1 MEKRLMMFLAGL
13 LLSMGVA
20 LAQTQVNGTVT
31 SADDGEPVI
40 GASIMVEGTKTGT
53 VTDINGNFTI
63 SVPEGKKLVISYLG
77 MRTQTVAARPGMRVE
92 LDSDAQTL
100 EDFVVVGYGTA
111 RKVGTVIGSVS
122 TVNSDKLKNAPSASV
137 LDALQGQVAGMSVL
151 SSSGV
156 AGDNATSITIHGIGS
171 LGSSSAPLYVVD
183 GIPTTSRTVMAMNPN
198 DIQSI
203 SVLKDASATSI
214 YGSHAANGVIYVTT
228 KGGAYNSKA
237 TVTFRTQ
244 YGWSTLADKGLYEN
258 MMSGDE
264 LYNFWIDS
272 GFADYY
278 YGGGPGS
285 GAAYLKAQYDD
296 QGYRYNTK
304 WYEVFQQFNNPQTQN
319 DITFEGGSDRM
330 SYMVSASQFHQRGTT
345 IGNVYDRYTVRTNLN
360 GRPKDWLKFG
370 LNVNLSY
377 DKNLTNRQWGSSS
390 GTSNY
395 LAGGLSYLLNP
406 LYPSNDPETGEPLR
420 FYPFGMYDPQYMAD
434 SVPDTYSRY
443 FMNGNFFVSLTPIK
457 GLTITSRIGTD
468 IIFTRRN
475 ALAYPSSDYVG
486 GSGQKVKTSA
496 YQYTHTITNTAEYR
510 FSIAEDNHFTVLL
523 GQEGVESNYD
533 TFSAGSSGQYDDR
546 LMNLQNG
553 TQASYTMS
561 EDATAS
567 KFLSFFGRVDYDW
580 AEKYFVD
587 FSLRTDGSSRFS
599 KDNRWGTFWA
609 AGAMWKVKKEKF
621 MQGLTWLD
629 DLSLKVSYG
638 TQGNASI
645 GDYTW
650 LRTYGTMTNYGDN
663 PALAMAQPLNDE
675 LTWEKQELLT
685 VGLSGRVLDMIDFD
699 IQYYHRQ
706 TKDMLMAVPY
716 PYTTGFSSLYRNVG
730 GLLNQGIDINL
741 GVDILKHKDYFL
753 RFTTNFNYNAQ
764 KVTELFGG
772 RNRWEM
778 SGYMTAYVV
787 GEAPMFYMPIYAGVD
802 PEDGAPMW
810 YKAGSNPDEKT
821 CVETTKNYEEAALTQ
836 NTGKKL
842 YAPINGGFSISG
854 GWKGLTLQA
863 DFSYVLGKYMV
874 NNDAFFYNN
883 PMQSG
888 LSYNQS
894 KDVLNYWTP
903 ENPYAAFPDWSQGY
917 QMQFDTH
924 LLENASFLRLKSLQ
938 IGYELPKQWLNFQ
951 NVLQNVKITFTGRNL
966 FTVTSYGGIDP
977 EVDSN
982 LTYGIPGNSKQ
993 YLFGLELTF

>member
-1 MEKRLMMFLAGL
+1 MEKRLMMFIAGL
-13 LLSMGVA
+13 FLSMGVA

-40 GASIMVEGTKTGT
+40 GASVLVEGTKTGT
-53 VTDINGNFTI
+53 VTDINGNFSI
-63 SVPEGKKLVISYLG
+63 SVPAGKKLVVSYLG
-77 MRTQTVAARPGMRVE
+77 MQTQTVSAKPGMRIE
-92 LDSDAQTL
+92 LAADSQTL
-100 EDFVVVGYGTA
+100 EDLVVVGYGTG
-111 RKVGTVIGSVS
+111 RKVGTVIGSVA
-122 TVNSDKLKNAPSASV
+122 TVGSDKLKNAPSASV

-156 AGDNATSITIHGIGS
+156 AGDNATSITIHGVGS
-171 LGSSSAPLYVVD
+171 LGSSSTPLYVVD
-183 GIPTTSRTVMAMNPN
+183 GIPTVSRTVMAMNPN

-214 YGSHAANGVIYVTT
+214 YGSRAANGVIYITT
-228 KGGAYNSKA
+228 KGGSYNSKA

-244 YGWSTLADKGLYEN
+244 YGWSTLADKGIYEN

-264 LYNFWIDS
+264 LYNFWLNSGLGDS
-272 GFADYY
+272 W
-278 YGGGPGS
+278 YGD
-285 GAAYLKAQYDD
+285 GAAWLKQAYDD

-330 SYMVSASQFHQRGTT
+330 SYLVSASQFHQRGTT

-377 DKNLTNRQWGSSS
+377 DKNIQNPAWGNSSS
-390 GTSNY
+390 MSSYTN
-395 LAGGLSYLLNP
+395 GGLSYLLNP
-406 LYPSNDPETGEPLR
+406 LYPSNDPETGEPLQ
-420 FYPFGMYDPQYMAD
+420 FYPFFRSYSPQYMMD
-434 SVPDTYSRY
+434 SAPETVSRY
-443 FMNGNFFVSLTPIK
+443 FMNGNFFLSLTPIK
-457 GLTITSRIGTD
+457 GLTITSRVGTD
-468 IIFTRRN
+468 IIFTRDN
-475 ALAYPSSDYVG
+475 YLAYPSSDYVG
-486 GSGQKVKTSA
+486 GSGLKYKSSA

-510 FSIAEDNHFTVLL
+510 FSIAEDNHFTVLV
-523 GQEGVESNYD
+523 GQEGTESSYD
-533 TFSAGSSGQYDDR
+533 TFSAQSQGQYDDR

-553 TQASYTMS
+553 TQASFKMS
-561 EDATAS
+561 EDASAS
-567 KFLSFFGRVDYDW
+567 KFLSFFGRIDYDW

-609 AGAMWKVKKEKF
+609 AGAMWKAKKEKF
-621 MQGLTWLD
+621 LKDVKWLD

-650 LRTYGTMTNYGDN
+650 VRQYGTMTNYGDN
-663 PALAMAQPLNDE
+663 PALQMTQPLNDD
-675 LTWEKQELLT
+675 LTWEKQQLLT
-685 VGLSGRVLDMIDFD
+685 VGISGRVFDMIDFD
-699 IQYYHRQ
+699 IQYYNRK

-730 GLLNQGIDINL
+730 GLENQGIDINL
-741 GVDILKHKDYFL
+741 GIDILRHKDYFL
-753 RFTTNFNYNAQ
+753 RFSTNFSYNAQ
-764 KVTELFGG
+764 KVTELFDG
-772 RNRWEM
+772 RQRWEIANT
-778 SGYMTAYVV
+778 GVAYVV
-787 GEAPMFYMPIYAGVD
+787 GDAVHYYLPIYAGVD
-802 PEDGAPMW
+802 PETGAPMW
-810 YKAGSNPDEKT
+810 YKAGSNPDDKT
-821 CVETTKNYEEAALTQ
+821 CVETTTDGDDLAALTQ
-836 NTGKKL
+836 NTGKKM
-842 YAPINGGFSISG
+842 YAPINGGFSLSG

-863 DFSYVLGKYMV
+863 DFAYVIGKYMI
-874 NNDAFFYNN
+874 NNDALYYNN
-883 PMQSG
+883 PNMVG
-888 LSYNQS
+888 PDMNQS

-917 QMQFDTH
+917 RMQPDTH
-924 LLENASFLRLKSLQ
+924 LLENASFLRLKNLQ
-938 IGYELPKQWLNFQ
+938 IGYELPKKWLNFQ

-966 FTVTSYGGIDP
+966 LTVTSYGGMDP

-982 LTYGIPGNSKQ
+982 LAYGVPGNSKQ

>member
-1 MEKRLMMFLAGL
+1 MEKRLMMFIAGL
-13 LLSMGVA
+13 FLSMGVA

-40 GASIMVEGTKTGT
+40 GASVLVEGTKTGT
-53 VTDINGNFTI
+53 VTDINGNFSI
-63 SVPEGKKLVISYLG
+63 SVPAGKKLVISYLG
-77 MRTQTVAARPGMRVE
+77 MQTQTVSAKPGMRIE
-92 LDSDAQTL
+92 LAADSQTL
-100 EDFVVVGYGTA
+100 EDLVVVGYGTG

-122 TVNSDKLKNAPSASV
+122 TVGSDKLKNAPSASV
-137 LDALQGQVAGMSVL
+137 LDALQGQVAGLSVL

-156 AGDNATSITIHGIGS
+156 AGDNATSITLHGVGS
-171 LGSSSAPLYVVD
+171 LGSSSEPLYVID
-183 GIPTTSRTVMAMNPN
+183 GIPSTSRTLMAMNPN
-198 DIQSI
+198 DIQSV

-214 YGSHAANGVIYVTT
+214 YGSRAANGVIYVTT
-228 KGGAYNSKA
+228 KGGSYNSKA

-264 LYNFWIDS
+264 LYNFWLDS

-278 YGGGPGS
+278 MGGD
-285 GAAYLKAQYDD
+285 GAAYLKETYDD

-304 WYEVFQQFNNPQTQN
+304 WYEIFQQFNNPQTQN

-330 SYMVSASQFHQRGTT
+330 SYMVSASQFHQRGTS

-370 LNVNLSY
+370 INLNLSY
-377 DKNLTNRQWGSSS
+377 DKNEQNANWGNSS
-390 GTSNY
+390 GPSNY
-395 LAGGLSYLLNP
+395 IAGGLSYLLNP
-406 LYPSNDPETGEPLR
+406 LYPSHDPETGEPLHY
-420 FYPFGMYDPQYMAD
+420 FPFGMYDPQYMAD
-434 SVPDTYSRY
+434 SRPDTYSRY

-468 IIFTRRN
+468 MIFTRRN
-475 ALAYPSSDYVG
+475 ANAFPSSDLYG
-486 GSGQKVKTSA
+486 GSGSRLKASA

-523 GQEGVESNYD
+523 GQEGTDSNYD
-533 TFSAGSSGQYDDR
+533 YFSASSSGQYDDR

-553 TQASYTMS
+553 TQASYAMT

-567 KFLSFFGRVDYDW
+567 KFLSFFGRIDYDW

-609 AGAMWKVKKEKF
+609 AGAMWKAKKEKF
-621 MQGLTWLD
+621 LKDVKWLD

-650 LRTYGTMTNYGDN
+650 LRMYGINTSYGDN
-663 PALAMAQPLNDE
+663 PALHMTQALNDD
-675 LTWEKQELLT
+675 LTWEKQQLFT
-685 VGLSGRVLDMIDFD
+685 VGLSGRVLDMIDFE
-699 IQYYHRQ
+699 IQYYNRQ

-730 GLLNQGIDINL
+730 GMENQGIDINL

-753 RFTTNFNYNAQ
+753 RFSTNFNYNSQ
-764 KVTELFGG
+764 KITELFDG
-772 RNRWEM
+772 RDRWVVAN
-778 SGYMTAYVV
+778 TLVAYVV
-787 GEAPMFYMPIYAGVD
+787 GDPVSYYMPIYAGVD

-810 YKAGSNPDEKT
+810 YKAGENVDDKT
-821 CVETTKNYEEAALTQ
+821 CVETTKNYDEAALTQ
-836 NTGKKL
+836 NTGKKR
-842 YAPINGGFSISG
+842 YAPINGGFSLSG

-863 DFSYVLGKYMV
+863 DFSYVIGKYMV
-874 NNDAFFYNN
+874 NNDAYFYNN
-883 PMQSG
+883 PMQGG
-888 LSYNQS
+888 LDYNQS

-903 ENPYAAFPDWSQGY
+903 ENPNAAFPDWSQGY
-917 QMQFDTH
+917 VMQFDTH
-924 LLENASFLRLKSLQ
+924 LLENASFLRLKNLQ

-966 FTVTSYGGIDP
+966 LTVTSYGGIDP

-982 LTYGIPGNSKQ
+982 LTYGIAGNSKQ

>member
-1 MEKRLMMFLAGL
+1 MEKRLMMFIAGL
-13 LLSMGVA
+13 FLSMGVA

-40 GASIMVEGTKTGT
+40 GASVLVEGTKTGT
-53 VTDINGNFTI
+53 VTDINGNFSI
-63 SVPEGKKLVISYLG
+63 SVPAGKKLVISYLG
-77 MRTQTVAARPGMRVE
+77 MQTQTVSAKPGMRIE
-92 LDSDAQTL
+92 LAADSQTL
-100 EDFVVVGYGTA
+100 EDLVVVGYGTG

-122 TVNSDKLKNAPSASV
+122 TVGSDKLKNAPSASV

-156 AGDNATSITIHGIGS
+156 AGDNATSITIHGVGS

-183 GIPTTSRTVMAMNPN
+183 GIPTVSRTVMAMNPN

-214 YGSHAANGVIYVTT
+214 YGSRAANGVIYITT
-228 KGGAYNSKA
+228 KGGSYNSKA

-244 YGWSTLADKGLYEN
+244 YGWSTLADKGIYEN

-264 LYNFWIDS
+264 LYNFWLNS
-272 GFADYY
+272 GLGDYW
-278 YGGGPGS
+278 YGD
-285 GAAYLKAQYDD
+285 GAAWLKQAYDD

-330 SYMVSASQFHQRGTT
+330 SYLVSASQFHQRGTT

-377 DKNLTNRQWGSSS
+377 DKNIQNPAWGNSSS
-390 GTSNY
+390 MSNY
-395 LAGGLSYLLNP
+395 TNGGLSYLLNP
-406 LYPSNDPETGEPLR
+406 LYPSNDPETGEPLQ
-420 FYPFGMYDPQYMAD
+420 FYPFFRSYSPQYMMD
-434 SVPDTYSRY
+434 SAPETVSRY
-443 FMNGNFFVSLTPIK
+443 FMNGNFFLSLTPIK
-457 GLTITSRIGTD
+457 GLTITSRVGTD
-468 IIFTRRN
+468 IIFTRDN
-475 ALAYPSSDYVG
+475 YLAYPSSDYVG
-486 GSGQKVKTSA
+486 GSGLKYKSSA

-510 FSIAEDNHFTVLL
+510 FSIAEDNHFTVLV
-523 GQEGVESNYD
+523 GQEGTESSYD
-533 TFSAGSSGQYDDR
+533 TFSAQSKGQYDDR

-553 TQASYTMS
+553 TQASYSMK
-561 EDATAS
+561 EDASAS
-567 KFLSFFGRVDYDW
+567 KFLSFFGRIDYDW

-621 MQGLTWLD
+621 LKNVNWLD

-650 LRTYGTMTNYGDN
+650 VRQYGTMTNYGDN
-663 PALAMAQPLNDE
+663 PALQMTQPLNDD
-675 LTWEKQELLT
+675 LTWEKQQLLT
-685 VGLSGRVLDMIDFD
+685 VGISGRVFDMIDFD
-699 IQYYHRQ
+699 IQYYNRK

-730 GLLNQGIDINL
+730 GLENQGIDINL
-741 GVDILKHKDYFL
+741 GIDILRHKDYFL
-753 RFTTNFNYNAQ
+753 RFSTNFSYNAQ
-764 KVTELFGG
+764 KVTELFDG
-772 RNRWEM
+772 RQRWEIANT
-778 SGYMTAYVV
+778 GVAYVV
-787 GEAPMFYMPIYAGVD
+787 GDAVHYYLPIYAGVD
-802 PEDGAPMW
+802 PETGAPMW
-810 YKAGSNPDEKT
+810 YKAGSNPDDKT
-821 CVETTKNYEEAALTQ
+821 CVETTTDDGDLAALTQ
-836 NTGKKL
+836 NTGKKM
-842 YAPINGGFSISG
+842 YAPINGGFSLSG

-863 DFSYVLGKYMV
+863 DFAYVIGKYMI
-874 NNDAFFYNN
+874 NNDALFYNN
-883 PMQSG
+883 PNMVG
-888 LSYNQS
+888 PDMNQS

-917 QMQFDTH
+917 KMQTDTH
-924 LLENASFLRLKSLQ
+924 LLENASFLRLKNLQ
-938 IGYELPKQWLNFQ
+938 IGYELPKKWLNFQ

-966 FTVTSYGGIDP
+966 LTVTSYGGMDP

-982 LTYGIPGNSKQ
+982 LAYGVPGNSKQ